1 MQILNIRDFNDVLA
15 AQTAILKNEEF
26 ELGEIKPL
34 KFKIKIDGGRFTN
47 YDIDYVDAKVAKIIL
62 SYQSNYNKLLDELE
76 KKFGIKFT
84 NEDKILKFKLGRG
97 SLELL
102 SELLNLKEVLK
113 TMDSKDLMYT
123 ILTIAGMW
131 FSYLGYTKYLEKEA
145 KKIEIEKEI
154 KEKELDGEEKVKY
167 VEIINNTLET
177 FKEIMLDKKL
187 QDAINT
193 PKKEVLSILEE
204 NEKIIDN
211 NIEYTSSSSSQF
223 EYIKPNIE
231 DTEEII
237 DEKIVTLDSYIFT
250 HEGKPFKIQG
260 LAPLANSSVLDA
272 SKRMK
277 LISKAESQQQ
287 VKLKLKVIK
296 DGITKRAK
304 EVYILDFIE

>member
-1 MQILNIRDFNDVLA
+1 
-15 AQTAILKNEEF
+15 
-26 ELGEIKPL
+26 
-34 KFKIKIDGGRFTN
+34 
-47 YDIDYVDAKVAKIIL
+47 
-62 SYQSNYNKLLDELE
+62 
-76 KKFGIKFT
+76 
-84 NEDKILKFKLGRG
+84 
-97 SLELL
+97 
-102 SELLNLKEVLK
+102 
-113 TMDSKDLMYT
+113 
-123 ILTIAGMW
+123 
-131 FSYLGYTKYLEKEA
+131 
-145 KKIEIEKEI
+145 
-154 KEKELDGEEKVKY
+154 
-167 VEIINNTLET
+167 
-177 FKEIMLDKKL
+177 MLDKKL

-287 VKLKLKVIK
+287 VKLTLKVIK